1 MFEFLYTILLGGDP
15 KSLKFFEAFQNG
27 FLEEFQHK
35 ILYVS
40 LKNIPVIYIKD
51 GWLAEM

>member
-1 MFEFLYTILLGGDP
+1 MFEFLYTILGGDP

-40 LKNIPVIYIKD
+40 LKNIPAIYIKD